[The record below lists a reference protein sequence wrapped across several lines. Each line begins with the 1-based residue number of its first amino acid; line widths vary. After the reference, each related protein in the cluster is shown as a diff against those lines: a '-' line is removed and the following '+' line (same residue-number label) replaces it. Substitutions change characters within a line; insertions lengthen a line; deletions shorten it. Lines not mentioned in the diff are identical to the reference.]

1 MYTNTHLDQPLANTY
16 DGTVSILPLLIQ
28 MKFNGNGNRRKYII
42 KNILPKNSRNK
53 YSTYK
58 WPSGRDGW
66 LVGTTCRD
74 E

>member
-1 MYTNTHLDQPLANTY
+1 
-16 DGTVSILPLLIQ
+16 